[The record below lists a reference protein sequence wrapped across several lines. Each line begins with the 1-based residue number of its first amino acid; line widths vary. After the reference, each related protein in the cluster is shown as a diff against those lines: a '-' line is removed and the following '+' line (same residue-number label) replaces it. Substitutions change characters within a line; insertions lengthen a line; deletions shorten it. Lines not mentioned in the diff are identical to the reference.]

1 MIYNNITNLIG
12 QTPIIK
18 LNKLQSED
26 MADVYLKVESFNPGG
41 SIKDRIALNMIEE
54 MENRFEIKPGY
65 TLVEPTSGN
74 TGIGLSMISAY
85 KGYEMILV
93 MPDTMSIERRNL
105 LKAYGAKLILTDGS
119 LGMKGAIKKAKEIV
133 LNNKNHV
140 LIGQFENMDNKNA
153 HIKTTAKEILKD
165 FSSLDA
171 FVAGVGTGGTIS
183 GVSEVLKKHYKN
195 IDIVAIEPK
204 DSAVLSG
211 QKSGAHKIQG
221 IGAGFI
227 PDILNVELIDD
238 IVKVG
243 NEEAIDTMKELAR
256 KEGILSGI
264 SSGAALFG
272 ALKIAKKLGKG
283 KKVLVILPDTGER
296 YLSGGVFND

>member
-1 MIYNNITNLIG
+1 MIYDNITNLIG

-18 LNKLQSED
+18 LNKLQTED
-26 MADVYLKVESFNPGG
+26 MADIYLKVESFNPGG
-41 SIKDRIALNMIEE
+41 SIKDRIALKMIEG
-54 MENRFEIKPGY
+54 MEERLEIKEGY

-74 TGIGLSMISAY
+74 TGIGISMVSAY
-85 KGYEMILV
+85 KGYDIILV

-105 LKAYGAKLILTDGS
+105 LKAYGAKLILTDGK

-133 LNNKNHV
+133 SNNENHV
-140 LIGQFENMDNKNA
+140 LIGQFENMDNKKA
-153 HIKTTAKEILKD
+153 HIMTTAKEILND

-195 IDIVAIEPK
+195 IDIVAIEPN

-211 QKSGAHKIQG
+211 DKSGPHKIQG

-227 PDILNVELIDD
+227 PDILNVEVIDD
-238 IVKVG
+238 IVRVS
-243 NEEAIDTMKELAR
+243 NEEAINTMRLLAR
-256 KEGILSGI
+256 EEGILSGI

>member
-1 MIYNNITNLIG
+1 MIYDNITNLIG

-18 LNKLQSED
+18 LNKLQTED
-26 MADVYLKVESFNPGG
+26 MADIYLKVESFNPGG
-41 SIKDRIALNMIEE
+41 SIKDRIALKMIEG
-54 MENRFEIKPGY
+54 MEERLEIKEGY

-74 TGIGLSMISAY
+74 TGIGISMVSAY
-85 KGYEMILV
+85 KGYDIILV

-105 LKAYGAKLILTDGS
+105 LKAYGAKLILTDGK
-119 LGMKGAIKKAKEIV
+119 LGMKGAIQKAKEIV
-133 LNNKNHV
+133 SNNEKHV
-140 LIGQFENMDNKNA
+140 LIGQFENMDNKKA
-153 HIKTTAKEILKD
+153 HIMTTAKEILND

-195 IDIVAIEPK
+195 IDIVAIEPN

-211 QKSGAHKIQG
+211 DKSGPHKIQG

-227 PDILNVELIDD
+227 PDILNVEVIDD
-238 IVKVG
+238 IVRVS
-243 NEEAIDTMKELAR
+243 NEEAINTMRLLAR
-256 KEGILSGI
+256 EEGILSGI

>member
-1 MIYNNITNLIG
+1 MIYDNITNLIG
-12 QTPIIK
+12 KTPIIK

-26 MADVYLKVESFNPGG
+26 MADIYLKLESFNPGG

-54 MENRFEIKPGY
+54 MEKRFEIKPGY

-74 TGIGLSMISAY
+74 TGIGLAMISAY

-93 MPDTMSIERRNL
+93 MPDTMSTERRNL
-105 LKAYGAKLILTDGS
+105 LKAYGAKLILTDGK
-119 LGMKGAIKKAKEIV
+119 LGMKGAIEKAKEIV

-183 GVSEVLKKHYKN
+183 GVSEVLKKYYKD
-195 IDIVAIEPK
+195 IDIIAIEPK

-211 QKSGAHKIQG
+211 QKSGSHKIQG

-227 PDILNVELIDD
+227 PNILNVEVIDD
-238 IVKVG
+238 IVRVS
-243 NEEAIDTMKELAR
+243 NEEAINTMKLLAR

-283 KKVLVILPDTGER
+283 KNVLVILPDTGER

>member
-26 MADVYLKVESFNPGG
+26 MADIYLKVESFNPGG

-54 MENRFEIKPGY
+54 MENRLEIKSGY

-93 MPDTMSIERRNL
+93 MPDTMSVERRNL

-183 GVSEVLKKHYKN
+183 GVAEVLKEHYKN
-195 IDIVAIEPK
+195 IDIVAVEPK
-204 DSAVLSG
+204 NSAVLSG

-243 NEEAIDTMKELAR
+243 NQEAIDTMKELAR
-256 KEGILSGI
+256 KEGILTGI

>member
-1 MIYNNITNLIG
+1 LIYDNITNLIG

-18 LNKLQSED
+18 LNKLQTED
-26 MADVYLKVESFNPGG
+26 MADIYLKVESFNPGG
-41 SIKDRIALNMIEE
+41 SIKDRIALKMIEG
-54 MENRFEIKPGY
+54 MEERLEIKEGY

-74 TGIGLSMISAY
+74 TGIGISMVSAY
-85 KGYEMILV
+85 KGYDIILV

-105 LKAYGAKLILTDGS
+105 LKAYGAKLILTDGK
-119 LGMKGAIKKAKEIV
+119 LGMKGAIQKAKEIV
-133 LNNKNHV
+133 SNNEKHV
-140 LIGQFENMDNKNA
+140 LIGQFENMDNKKA
-153 HIKTTAKEILKD
+153 HIMTTAKEILND

-195 IDIVAIEPK
+195 IDIVAIEPN

-211 QKSGAHKIQG
+211 DKSGPHKIQG

-227 PDILNVELIDD
+227 PDILNVEVIDD
-238 IVKVG
+238 IVRVS
-243 NEEAIDTMKELAR
+243 NEEAINTMRLLAR
-256 KEGILSGI
+256 EEGILSGI

>member
-1 MIYNNITNLIG
+1 MIYDNITNLIG

-18 LNKLQSED
+18 LNKLQTED
-26 MADVYLKVESFNPGG
+26 MADIYLKVESFNPGG
-41 SIKDRIALNMIEE
+41 SIKDRIALKMIEG
-54 MENRFEIKPGY
+54 MEERLEIKEGY

-74 TGIGLSMISAY
+74 TGIGISMVSAY
-85 KGYEMILV
+85 KGYDIILV

-105 LKAYGAKLILTDGS
+105 LKAYGAKLILTDGK

-133 LNNKNHV
+133 SNNEKHV
-140 LIGQFENMDNKNA
+140 LIGQFENMDNKKA
-153 HIKTTAKEILKD
+153 HIMTTAKEILND

-195 IDIVAIEPK
+195 IDIVAIEPN

-211 QKSGAHKIQG
+211 DKSGPHKIQG

-227 PDILNVELIDD
+227 PDILNVEVIDD
-238 IVKVG
+238 IVRVS
-243 NEEAIDTMKELAR
+243 NEEAINTMRLLAR
-256 KEGILSGI
+256 EEGILSGI

>member
-1 MIYNNITNLIG
+1 MIYDNITNLIG
-12 QTPIIK
+12 KTPIIK

-26 MADVYLKVESFNPGG
+26 MADIYLKLESFNPGG

-54 MENRFEIKPGY
+54 MEKRFEIKPGY

-74 TGIGLSMISAY
+74 TGIGLAMISAY

-93 MPDTMSIERRNL
+93 MPDTMSTERRNL
-105 LKAYGAKLILTDGS
+105 LKAYGAKLILTDGK
-119 LGMKGAIKKAKEIV
+119 LGMKGAIEKAKEIV

-183 GVSEVLKKHYKN
+183 GVSEVLKKYYKD
-195 IDIVAIEPK
+195 IDIIAIEPK

-211 QKSGAHKIQG
+211 QKSGSHKIQG

-227 PDILNVELIDD
+227 PNILNVEVIDD
-238 IVKVG
+238 IVRVS
-243 NEEAIDTMKELAR
+243 NEEAINTMKLLAR